1 MSVSAP
7 GAIGKEMVRPMRIF
21 VRLKDGDVGSL
32 PTCPPTCRGSHEL
45 RLWVIR
51 RHAEPW
57 GHFAVVRINA
67 EHRVID
73 SSLPTA
79 VERVPRGAKECSP
92 DRVANL
98 WHEDNESHV
107 FGGPNVAKQLRDG
120 IHAANAKAIGRKP

>member
-1 MSVSAP
+1 
-7 GAIGKEMVRPMRIF
+7 MRIF

-51 RHAEPW
+51 RVGTPW
-57 GHFAVVRINA
+57 GHFATAMINGRP
-67 EHRVID
+67 RVID
-73 SSLPTA
+73 ASLPTT
-79 VERVPRGAKECSP
+79 VDMIPRGAKECSP

-107 FGGPNVAKQLRDG
+107 FGGPNVAKQLRAY
-120 IHAANAKAIGRKP
+120 IHATNAAAIGRKP